1 MSSNQVKTHIIVRV
15 KNLKPTKKKNQTL
28 NERVEFWFN
37 KDSEMMQRMIN
48 IGKAQIL

>member
-1 MSSNQVKTHIIVRV
+1 MVRV

-28 NERVEFWFN
+28 NERIEFWFN
-37 KDSEMMQRMIN
+37 KDSEMMQRMID